1 MQRIITPK
9 FLSILIAFFCLN
21 ITSQNTNKGIIEY
34 NVRLIKNEKKMD
46 LEKSK
51 NPSVYNILKNQKIQ
65 KAILLFKNEKSQ
77 WSKVKEMEKD
87 VKVKLN
93 LTSIM
98 MGGDAKY
105 YTDSKN
111 KMVLI
116 EKEFSGEKFIIK
128 NNLLDWKL
136 MNETK
141 LINNYVVY
149 KALSTQKI
157 ETRKGIRNVQI
168 TAWYCPKIPLR
179 FGPKEYSGLPG
190 LILELDYGKRLNFLA
205 TRIELN
211 PKKEIKINNL
221 AKGKRVTLK
230 EYNSIVKKS
239 TMQYRKRIGLS
250 N

>member
-1 MQRIITPK
+1 MHRIIIPK
-9 FLSILIAFFCLN
+9 TLLILISFFCLN

-34 NVRLIKNEKKMD
+34 SVRLIKNEKKLD
-46 LEKSK
+46 LLKSK
-51 NPSVYNILKNQKIQ
+51 KPSVYNVLKDQKTQ

-77 WSKVKEMEKD
+77 WSKVQEMEKD
-87 VKVKLN
+87 GKVKLN

-105 YTDSKN
+105 YTDAKN
-111 KMVLI
+111 QHVLI

-136 MNETK
+136 INETK
-141 LINNYVVY
+141 IMNNYVVY
-149 KALSTQKI
+149 KALATQKI
-157 ETRKGIRNVQI
+157 ETRKGISNVQI
-168 TAWYCPKIPLR
+168 TAWYCPTIPIR
-179 FGPKEYSGLPG
+179 FGPKEFGGLPG
-190 LILELDYGKRLNFLA
+190 LILELNYGKRLNFLA

-211 PKKEIKINNL
+211 PKKEIKINSPKN
-221 AKGKRVTLK
+221 GKRVTLK

-239 TMQYRKRIGLS
+239 TMQYRKSIGLT